1 MNNVVK
7 MKAPD
12 EAMTRDLPAKI
23 REVYKKAT
31 CIYTKEEIDAALD
44 KMAVAIHEKLSHS
57 NPIFLCVVIGGIIP
71 MGNLLPR
78 LDFPLEVDY
87 VHVTRYR
94 GEIVGKDIQ
103 WKVKP
108 SCSLSGRTVV
118 IVDDILDG
126 GLTLQAIIDYCHD
139 QAAAHVYTAVLAD
152 KVDARISGG
161 VQSADF
167 CGLELDNHYVFG
179 FGLDYKE
186 YLRNAPGIYRVAP
199 EHE

>member
-1 MNNVVK
+1 MNTLNQNI
-7 MKAPD
+7 D
-12 EAMTRDLPAKI
+12 EEITRDVPAKI

-31 CIYTKEEIDAALD
+31 CIYTKHEIDVALD
-44 KMAVAIHEKLSHS
+44 KMAMEIHEELSHS

-94 GEIVGKDIQ
+94 GDIVGKDLH

-126 GLTLQAIIDYCHD
+126 GLTLQAIIDYCNE
-139 QAAAHVYTAVLAD
+139 QAAAHVYTAVLVD
-152 KVDARISGG
+152 KVDARIPGG
-161 VQSADF
+161 HPKADF
-167 CGLELDNHYVFG
+167 CGLQVDNHYVFG